1 MHFIREQLL
10 ASSTASRQQADLSPS
25 CIPSWF
31 FCTCSRN
38 AVAFG
43 VDRSRSLKYAGSFA
57 QLCSSARLAVPA
69 LLALLRALL
78 RDLENLSAV
87 THGAQIFQVRRA
99 ASDARER
106 SVYRKTVLTR
116 IEEKRQHLATYG
128 WTRP

>member
-1 MHFIREQLL
+1 MMTGELTFVAI
-10 ASSTASRQQADLSPS
+10 
-25 CIPSWF
+25 
-31 FCTCSRN
+31 CTCSRN

-43 VDRSRSLKYAGSFA
+43 VDRSRSLTYAGSFA

-99 ASDARER
+99 ASDGRARER

-116 IEEKRQHLATYG
+116 IEEKRQHLATVWLG
-128 WTRP
+128 NVAPGK

>member
-1 MHFIREQLL
+1 MAAELTFEAI
-10 ASSTASRQQADLSPS
+10 
-25 CIPSWF
+25 
-31 FCTCSRN
+31 CTSSRN
-38 AVAFG
+38 AAAFG

-106 SVYRKTVLTR
+106 SVYHKTVLTR

-128 WTRP
+128 WTRPREAFAWSLPLRTGRGE

>member
-1 MHFIREQLL
+1 MMTGELTFVAI
-10 ASSTASRQQADLSPS
+10 
-25 CIPSWF
+25 
-31 FCTCSRN
+31 CTCSRN

-78 RDLENLSAV
+78 RDLKNLSAV

-99 ASDARER
+99 ASDSRER
-106 SVYRKTVLTR
+106 SVYCKTVLTR

-128 WTRP
+128 WT

>member
-1 MHFIREQLL
+1 MAGEL
-10 ASSTASRQQADLSPS
+10 AFATICTASRTAAA
-25 CIPSWF
+25 F
-31 FCTCSRN
+31 
-38 AVAFG
+38 AVG
-43 VDRSRSLKYAGSFA
+43 RLRSLMCTGRLA
-57 QLCSSARLAVPA
+57 QLCASARLAVPA

-78 RDLENLSAV
+78 RDLKNLSAV

-128 WTRP
+128 WTRPPGPLSKNEDDDLPGLEGG